1 MGFGQEWKQRFEE
14 KLGACDGKLDDIG
27 REVAAVRAALTEAAG
42 KPPPQPLDQEL
53 YKLREAVSTGTM
65 ILREENRELR
75 RRQEK
80 MLGDLKDLRL
90 EVTGGRAGVHPPSTP
105 VPLEADAAG
114 SETGE
119 AAVDP
124 PPDPSNESPETQD
137 DHRQEQY
144 VEQRQDGDR
153 RDTEN
158 GVPES
163 PDGAGLHGETTK
175 APDEERV
182 RRVKEAAERALR
194 HHSPTYGADHSAA
207 PSGGNGPRP
216 SDTHTAVDGVGDRG
230 ERRPEHGRQ
239 TPRDPLMEHAEL
251 LLAAAGV
258 SRAELICHR
267 DAWEF
272 LLVQV
277 ARHPRFRV
285 PDSVESLAGGRVRTH
300 LSGPSLIAALISLW
314 ETRGA
319 PSATVDADWALAVRF
334 YDRIRE
340 RLSEAKPGDG
350 RRTVHIVLDDG
361 TEPEEAEASGDV
373 PGSSG
378 DEPDTE

>member
-1 MGFGQEWKQRFEE
+1 MGFGQKWKQSFEE
-14 KLGACDGKLDDIG
+14 KLDACDGKLDGIG
-27 REVAAVRAALTEAAG
+27 QEVAAVRAALTEAAG

-65 ILREENRELR
+65 VLREENRELR
-75 RRQEK
+75 RQQGK

-90 EVTGGRAGVHPPSTP
+90 EVTGGRAGAHPPPTP
-105 VPLEADAAG
+105 APLEADEAE

-124 PPDPSNESPETQD
+124 PSDPSNESPEPQD

-153 RDTEN
+153 RE
-158 GVPES
+158 PEDDA
-163 PDGAGLHGETTK
+163 PEPPGGAGLHGETAE

-182 RRVKEAAERALR
+182 RAAKEAAERALR
-194 HHSPTYGADHSAA
+194 HHSPTHGADHATA

-216 SDTHTAVDGVGDRG
+216 SDAHAAGDGG
-230 ERRPEHGRQ
+230 ERQPEHGRQ
-239 TPRDPLMEHAEL
+239 APRDPLVEHAEL

-267 DAWEF
+267 DTWEF

-285 PDSVESLAGGRVRTH
+285 PDSVESLEGGRVRTH

-314 ETRGA
+314 ETRDA
-319 PSATVDADWALAVRF
+319 PSPTVDADWALAVRF
-334 YDRIRE
+334 YDRIRD
-340 RLSEAKPGDG
+340 RLSEAGPGDG
-350 RRTVHIVLDDG
+350 RRAVRIVLDDG
-361 TEPEEAEASGDV
+361 TEPEEAEASGEA
-373 PGSSG
+373 PESSV